1 MGDKVISAIILSA
14 PAILWFILIV
24 GLILAFRDIIY
35 QTLVSLAWRIRCG
48 ASVKI
53 ASFELGETYI
63 QPGRGEPKSTK
74 FIFVKTDAN
83 HARYYERADY
93 YQPNR
98 DLFLAHTIS
107 QSKKPNELYDIRIYL
122 IPHKDATLAC
132 VQSVE
137 YYFGKYWHDRV
148 FVTTDRSR
156 GFLVSTSAY
165 GPFVCTAEIHFTDG
179 NTTMLWRYIDFEM
192 GSLGRS

>member
-1 MGDKVISAIILSA
+1 MSDTIITTIILGA
-14 PAILWFILIV
+14 PAILWFFLIIV
-24 GLILAFRDIIY
+24 LLVLFRDTIHEAL
-35 QTLVSLAWRIRCG
+35 TSLAWRVKSG

-63 QPGRGEPKSTK
+63 QPGKGEPKSTK
-74 FIFVKTDAN
+74 LIFVKTDKN
-83 HARYYERADY
+83 RIRYNERADY

-98 DLFLAHTIS
+98 DLFLVHTIS
-107 QSKKPNELYDIRIYL
+107 PSKEPNELYDIRIYL

-137 YYFGKYWHDRV
+137 YYFGKYWHDHI
-148 FVTTDRSR
+148 FVSTDRSR
-156 GFLVSTSAY
+156 SFLVSTSAY

-179 NTTMLWRYIDFEM
+179 NTTILWRYIDFEM
-192 GSLGRS
+192 GILGRG